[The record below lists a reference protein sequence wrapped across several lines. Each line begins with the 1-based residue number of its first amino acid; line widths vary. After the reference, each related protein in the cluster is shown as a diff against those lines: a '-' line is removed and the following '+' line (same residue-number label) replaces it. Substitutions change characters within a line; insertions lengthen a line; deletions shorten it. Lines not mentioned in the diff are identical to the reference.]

1 MLSATRSIPLT
12 SRDTWPTMIWN
23 DQKASKA
30 LPLIFDS
37 ALGRADPAL
46 IRSARHLPSPPK
58 GRCVVIGAGKA
69 FALKARD
76 GRWAIA
82 GDCDV
87 IDGVDMLRELANE
100 T

>member
-1 MLSATRSIPLT
+1 
-12 SRDTWPTMIWN
+12 MIWN

-37 ALGRADPAL
+37 ASGRADPAL
-46 IRSARHLPSPPK
+46 IVPRHLPSPAK
-58 GRCVVIGAGKA
+58 GRCGVIGAEKA

-87 IDGVDMLRELANE
+87 IDDVDMLRELANE